1 MKHLRQLITYKPYS
15 IIAIDGIYKVYKGS
29 RYGMWNVQ
37 GILAKSFARAL
48 MPPDN
53 LISNSCLQHVKS
65 SVCNLLTAD
74 SGPDALQA
82 LFASAGVYSA
92 ISSLAPNLDSKNQAI
107 LTGGVMAGLILLGE
121 VVTSAI
127 YNVPLNYSDITTEA
141 LGSLPI
147 VLLTYKTNQNN
158 GETQ

>member
-1 MKHLRQLITYKPYS
+1 MLETKKYLRAVAT
-15 IIAIDGIYKVYKGS
+15 V
-29 RYGMWNVQ
+29 GMWDVQ

-53 LISNSCLQHVKS
+53 LIANTCFRHVKS
-65 SVCNLLTAD
+65 SACNLLTVD

-92 ISSLAPNLDSKNQAI
+92 ISSLAPNLDRKKQAI

-127 YNVPLNYSDITTEA
+127 YNVPLNYSDIAAEA
-141 LGSLPI
+141 LGTLPI
-147 VLLTYKTNQNN
+147 VILAYRANQNSDN
-158 GETQ
+158 TQ